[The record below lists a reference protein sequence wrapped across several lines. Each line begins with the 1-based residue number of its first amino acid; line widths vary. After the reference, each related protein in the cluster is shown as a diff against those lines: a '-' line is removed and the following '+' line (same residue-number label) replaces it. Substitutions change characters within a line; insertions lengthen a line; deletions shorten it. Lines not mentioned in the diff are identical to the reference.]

1 MQLTRRAWMLLA
13 LTAFPLSLIAWD
25 ERSIWGA
32 IGWLLLFCALLVADW
47 QLSAHPRDWQ
57 ITRQHDQRL
66 SLATENPITL
76 QVRLLRA
83 TRPLRIWVRDTPP
96 PSFHVAE
103 HLRILSA
110 TIVAREPMPLVY
122 TVYPPRR
129 GDYRFGDLYLRW
141 ESALRLWQ
149 RQTRF
154 PAGASVK
161 VYPNLVDV
169 KKYDLL
175 LRRNRL
181 WELGVRNLRILGV
194 GAEFERLRDYQPDD
208 EYRRINWKAT
218 ARRGKPISV
227 EYETERSQQIM
238 VLLDVGRMMRSPIG
252 EVAKLDYAINAV
264 LLLAYVAAQ
273 KGDKVGLLAFAD
285 DVQLWVA
292 ARSGKGQF
300 HRLLEQLYA
309 LESTPV
315 EPDYNR
321 AFTYFAAKQHKRSLV
336 LVFTDLTGSMG
347 VDTLVAQMGR
357 LRRGHLPLL
366 VTMRDPT
373 VQGLAH
379 QPVRDSAALYE
390 RSVAEELLEERQ
402 LALERLQQR
411 GVLTL
416 DAPADQM
423 SIALINRYLDLKAR
437 SRI

>member
-1 MQLTRRAWMLLA
+1 MQLTRRAWFLFLLTALPLA
-13 LTAFPLSLIAWD
+13 LLGWD
-25 ERSIWGA
+25 ERLRWLMV
-32 IGWLLLFCALLVADW
+32 GWLLLLCALLVADW
-47 QLSAHPRDWQ
+47 RLSAQPRDWVVM
-57 ITRQHDQRL
+57 RHFDQRL
-66 SLATENPITL
+66 SLATQNRIVLEL
-76 QVRLLRA
+76 LLRCNA
-83 TRPLRIWVRDTPP
+83 RPLRIWVRDTPP
-96 PSFHVAE
+96 PTFHLATE
-103 HLRILSA
+103 LRILSA
-110 TIVAREPMPLVY
+110 TIRGRQTIQLTY
-122 TVYPPRR
+122 SLYPPRR
-129 GDYRFGDLYLRW
+129 GDYRFGDIYLRW

-149 RQTRF
+149 RQTRI
-154 PAGASVK
+154 PAAAAVK

-181 WELGVRNLRILGV
+181 WELGVRNIHILGA

-218 ARRGKPISV
+218 ARRGKPISI

-238 VLLDVGRMMRSPIG
+238 VLLDVGRMMRSPVG
-252 EVAKLDYAINAV
+252 DVAKLDYAINAV

-309 LESTPV
+309 LESAPV
-315 EPDYNR
+315 EPDYNH

-336 LVFTDLTGSMG
+336 LVFTDLTGS
-347 VDTLVAQMGR
+347 VSAETLVAQMGR

-373 VQGLAH
+373 VQQLAR
-379 QPVRDSAALYE
+379 QAVIDSSSLYQ
-390 RSVAEELLEERQ
+390 RTVAEGLLEERQ

-423 SIALINRYLDLKAR
+423 SIAVINRYLALKAR

>member
-1 MQLTRRAWMLLA
+1 MQLTRRAWILLA
-13 LTAFPLSLIAWD
+13 LSALPLALIGWS
-25 ERSIWGA
+25 EWLRWGVVL
-32 IGWLLLFCALLVADW
+32 WLLLICALLLADW
-47 QLSAHPRDWQ
+47 RLGVQPDEWR
-57 ITRQHDQRL
+57 INRQHEQRL
-66 SLATENPITL
+66 SLAVPNAIVL
-76 QVRLLRA
+76 VVLLR
-83 TRPLRIWVRDTPP
+83 RNSRSLRFWVRDTPP
-96 PSFHVAE
+96 PTFHLAE

-110 TIVAREPMPLVY
+110 TITGREPIQLAYVI
-122 TVYPPRR
+122 YPPRR
-129 GDYRFGDLYLRW
+129 GDYHFGDIYLRW
-141 ESALRLWQ
+141 ESGLRLWH
-149 RQTRF
+149 RQTRL
-154 PAGASVK
+154 PAAASVK

-181 WELGVRNLRILGV
+181 WELGVRNLHILGA

-218 ARRGKPISV
+218 ARLGKPISI

-238 VLLDVGRMMRSPIG
+238 VLLDVGRMMRSPVG

-292 ARSGKGQF
+292 GRSGKGQF

-309 LESTPV
+309 LESTAV
-315 EPDYNR
+315 ESDYNR

-336 LVFTDLTGSMG
+336 LVFTDLTGSISTE
-347 VDTLVAQMGR
+347 TLVAQMGR

-373 VQGLAH
+373 VQQLA
-379 QPVRDSAALYE
+379 QQAVIDSGTLYE
-390 RSVAEELLEERQ
+390 RTVAEGLLAERQ
-402 LALERLQQR
+402 LALEQLQQR

-416 DAPADQM
+416 DAPADQL
-423 SIALINRYLDLKAR
+423 SIAVINRYLALKAR

>member
-1 MQLTRRAWMLLA
+1 MLLA
-13 LTAFPLSLIAWD
+13 LTALPLSLFAWD

-32 IGWLLLFCALLVADW
+32 IAWLLLLGALFVADW
-47 QLSAHPRDWQ
+47 RLSLQPRDWH

-76 QVRLLRA
+76 VVRVARP

-96 PSFHVAE
+96 PTFRVADQR
-103 HLRILSA
+103 RILEA
-110 TIVAREPMPLVY
+110 TISHTPLQLVY
-122 TVYPPRR
+122 TLYPPRR

-149 RQTRF
+149 RQTRL
-154 PAGASVK
+154 PAAASVK

-181 WELGVRNLRILGV
+181 WEVGVRTMRLRGV

-285 DVQLWVA
+285 EIQLWVA

-321 AFTYFAAKQHKRSLV
+321 AFAYFAAKQHKRSLV
-336 LVFTDLTGSMG
+336 LVFTDLTGSLSA
-347 VDTLVAQMGR
+347 DTLVAQMGR

-373 VQGLAH
+373 VHDLAH
-379 QPVRDSAALYE
+379 QPVHDSAALYE
-390 RSVAEELLEERQ
+390 RSVAEALLEERQ

-423 SIALINRYLDLKAR
+423 SIALINRYLELKAR